1 MLDWQ
6 SRYTPLVRVNLV
18 YLKFGMRI
26 KLERCD
32 LLPNPAKNRRANQF
46 GASGGEGSAIHC
58 KRRQIPIPN
67 PESRLAG
74 ATASVLIS
82 VFLYARARFY
92 T

>member
-18 YLKFGMRI
+18 YLNFDMRI

-32 LLPNPAKNRRANQF
+32 LLPDPAKNRRANQF
-46 GASGGEGSAIHC
+46 GSSGGEGSATRC
-58 KRRQIPIPN
+58 KRRLTPIPN

-74 ATASVLIS
+74 ATAYVFDFS
-82 VFLYARARFY
+82 FLYARAKFY